1 MFLAVQLLILGALV
15 DQSLACF
22 GGLDPSACGKRD
34 VEVSSLKKQNLIQL
48 RNRKIKLDSK
58 N

>member
-34 VEVSSLKKQNLIQL
+34 VEVSSLKKT
-48 RNRKIKLDSK
+48 KSYTT
-58 N
+58 